1 MGRAGR
7 VSLLSP
13 GAVAV
18 PAAAKALEPDQR
30 IRIHVRVQGEVPF
43 LKRIVSVEKPAERD
57 QPKDQSNR
65 RGK

>member
-18 PAAAKALEPDQR
+18 PAAAKALKPGQR
-30 IRIHVRVQGEVPF
+30 IRIHVCVQGEVPF
-43 LKRIVSVEKPAERD
+43 LKRIVPLEKPAEQD
-57 QPKDQSNR
+57 QPKDQPKR